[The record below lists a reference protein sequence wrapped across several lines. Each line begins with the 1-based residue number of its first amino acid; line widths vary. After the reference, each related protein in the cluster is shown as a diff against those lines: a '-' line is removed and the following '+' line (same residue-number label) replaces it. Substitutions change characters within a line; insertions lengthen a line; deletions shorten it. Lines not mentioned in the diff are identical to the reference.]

1 MSNIKKVWVLAET
14 PSAWAQLCAGGK
26 QLGEEV
32 AAIIYGSKQQAEKAI
47 QLGADKIYWLGEIK
61 EESILEDYTETIAEL
76 LQQERPQLLL
86 IQPSKRG
93 RLIAGRLAAVLGT
106 SVLVDSSELI
116 AADNSVQARHM
127 VYGGAASRM
136 EKALTEIT
144 IATINMGV
152 FNALPEDAARQ
163 GEIVVVNHVEPAIK
177 IKVIE
182 KRKKEGAEVNL
193 TASKRV
199 VGVGRG
205 IASAGDIKMIQDLAD
220 LVGAE
225 VGCTRPIA
233 EGVNWLPR
241 ERYIGV
247 SGVMLK
253 PELYLAIGIS
263 GQVQHM
269 VGVNQAKVIVAVNQ
283 DKAAPIFKQSDYG
296 IIGDLYKVLPLLIEK
311 FKTL

>member
-1 MSNIKKVWVLAET
+1 MSKIKQVWVLAET
-14 PSAWAQLCAGGK
+14 TAALAQLCAGGR

-32 AAIIYGSKQQAEKAI
+32 SAIIYGSKEEAEKAI
-47 QLGADKIYWLGEIK
+47 QLGADKIYWLGEVK

-76 LQQERPQLLL
+76 LHKERPQLLL

-93 RLIAGRLAAVLGT
+93 KLISGRLAAVMGT

-116 AADNSVQARHM
+116 VADDNVQAKHM
-127 VYGGAASRM
+127 VYGGAAFRT
-136 EKALTEIT
+136 EKVLTEIT

-152 FNALPEDAARQ
+152 FGALPEDANRQ
-163 GEIVVVNHVEPAIK
+163 GEIVAVDYVEPGVK

-182 KRKKEGAEVNL
+182 KKKKEGTEVNL
-193 TASKRV
+193 TAAKRV
-199 VGVGRG
+199 VGIGRG
-205 IASAGDIKMIQDLAD
+205 IENEEDIKMIEELAGAM
-220 LVGAE
+220 GAE

-253 PELYLAIGIS
+253 PDLYLALGIS

-269 VGVNQAKVIVAVNQ
+269 VGVDQAKVIVSVNK

-296 IIGDLYKVLPLLIEK
+296 LIGDIYKVLPLLIEK
-311 FKTL
+311 FKTQ